1 MAGPTQTIVTEAS
14 KQAMKNPA
22 VAEFAG
28 KVLGKGAEFLQAY
41 WKGLEE
47 PAKRKTLDYLTD
59 RVTGA
64 RTEQSQNL
72 KDAIPGTVERVQGTG
87 GRKDTYEAY
96 KQKQEGDYPSWASM
110 AYENPLTTANLVG
123 TAVPTAVSYGG
134 AMAVDW
140 LTNDT
145 KPRSEYAAPV
155 SPTRGSY
162 NSSVESAQAAAY
174 YKHQLEEQKFNHKMA
189 LMDAREQSRV
199 PGTQPVS
206 GSGATPDYGR
216 GDISGML
223 NQLQNYRPQYF

>member
-1 MAGPTQTIVTEAS
+1 MANVMGSVTNEVS
-14 KQAMKNPA
+14 KQVIKNPA

-64 RTEQSQNL
+64 QTGESQKF

-145 KPRSEYAAPV
+145 KPRSEYSVPV

-162 NSSVESAQAAAY
+162 NSSVESAQASAY
-174 YKHQLEEQKFNHKMA
+174 FKHELEEQKFKNKLA
-189 LMDAREQSRV
+189 LMQKREDARV
-199 PGTQPVS
+199 PGDQPAS
-206 GSGATPDYGR
+206 GLGATPNYGR
-216 GDISGML
+216 GDLSGML
-223 NQLQNYRPQYF
+223 NQLQNFRPQYF